1 MKKKIIDTLDK
12 ELLYMNSLEL
22 NYYFSHSWSIYWIE
36 TRIDN
41 VKCTDIHLYRS
52 KDRLPYEDIKAAL
65 EARTSG
71 VEVISIVE
79 RRQWKK
85 N

>member
-12 ELLYMNSLEL
+12 ELLYMSSSEL
-22 NYYFSHSWSIYWIE
+22 NYYFTHGWSIYWIE
-36 TRIDN
+36 TRVDN
-41 VKCTDIHLYRS
+41 VKCAVTQLYRS
-52 KDRLPYEDIKAAL
+52 KDRLLYEDIKAAL

>member
-12 ELLYMNSLEL
+12 ELLFMSPSEL
-22 NYYFSHSWSIYWIE
+22 NYYFSHGWSIYWIE
-36 TRIDN
+36 TRIN
-41 VKCTDIHLYRS
+41 GVKCAETHLYRS

-65 EARTSG
+65 EARTSEI
-71 VEVISIVE
+71 EVIQIVE

>member
-12 ELLYMNSLEL
+12 ELLFMSSSEL
-22 NYYFSHSWSIYWIE
+22 DYYFKHGWSIYWIV

-41 VKCTDIHLYRS
+41 AKCAETPLYRS

>member
-12 ELLYMNSLEL
+12 ELLFMSSSEL
-22 NYYFSHSWSIYWIE
+22 NYYFLHGWSIYWIE
-36 TRIDN
+36 TRRDN
-41 VKCTDIHLYRS
+41 VKCAHTQLYRS
-52 KDRLPYEDIKAAL
+52 KDRLPYESIKAAL

>member
-1 MKKKIIDTLDK
+1 MKKKIIGKLDK
-12 ELLYMNSLEL
+12 ELLYVSTSER
-22 NYYFSHSWSIYWIE
+22 YYYITHAWSIYWIE
-36 TRIDN
+36 THIDN
-41 VKCTDIHLYRS
+41 VKCAETRLYRS
-52 KDRLPYEDIKAAL
+52 KDRLPYESIKAAL

-79 RRQWKK
+79 RRQWTK

>member
-1 MKKKIIDTLDK
+1 MKKKIIDTLDI
-12 ELLYMNSLEL
+12 ELLHMTASEL
-22 NYYFSHSWSIYWIE
+22 NYYYTHGWSIYWIE

-41 VKCTDIHLYRS
+41 VKCGVTKLYRS
-52 KDRLPYEDIKAAL
+52 KGRLLYKDIKAAL

-71 VEVISIVE
+71 IEVISIVE
-79 RRQWKK
+79 RRQWTK

>member
-12 ELLYMNSLEL
+12 ELLFMSPSEL
-22 NYYFSHSWSIYWIE
+22 NYYFSHGWSIYWIE
-36 TRIDN
+36 TRIN
-41 VKCTDIHLYRS
+41 GVKCAEIHLYRS

-65 EARTSG
+65 EARTSKI
-71 VEVISIVE
+71 EVIQIVE